1 MKFKKEKKME
11 PLSRHGSWDT
21 ESLQGIKDI
30 AVELKLSSK
39 AVKNKRKQCHGTQ
52 ICKFPRNGMTW
63 LSHFS

>member
-11 PLSRHGSWDT
+11 SLSRCGSWDT
-21 ESLQGIKDI
+21 EGLQGIKDI

-52 ICKFPRNGMTW
+52 FANFPERA
-63 LSHFS
+63 